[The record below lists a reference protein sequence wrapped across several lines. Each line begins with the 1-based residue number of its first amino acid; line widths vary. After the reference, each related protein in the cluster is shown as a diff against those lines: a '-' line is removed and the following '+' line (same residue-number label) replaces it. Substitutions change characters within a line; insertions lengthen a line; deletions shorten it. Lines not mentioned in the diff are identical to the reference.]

1 MRCTVAFVDHVN
13 KLFQFFLEYKSVS
26 CFTIRIIR
34 ITLDDEVIIRIRRI
48 TMENSLGL
56 FVTMMNKTT
65 RTGTEEK
72 KVCRTIEGIR

>member
-1 MRCTVAFVDHVN
+1 
-13 KLFQFFLEYKSVS
+13 
-26 CFTIRIIR
+26 
-34 ITLDDEVIIRIRRI
+34 
-48 TMENSLGL
+48 MENSLGL